1 MEIIE
6 HSRANDK
13 AGNQE
18 ENCGGEHASIGQVGE
33 KERREKRNR
42 KNEECAHLFTLYRQP
57 GKHRPALLKEMQES
71 DRPEKE
77 KHVTKSTTSKPQ
89 EEFIEK
95 KARPSRDKDTPP
107 KPAPPKGLK
116 ER

>member
-1 MEIIE
+1 
-6 HSRANDK
+6 
-13 AGNQE
+13 
-18 ENCGGEHASIGQVGE
+18 
-33 KERREKRNR
+33 
-42 KNEECAHLFTLYRQP
+42 
-57 GKHRPALLKEMQES
+57 MQES